1 MRLLRIRTISRQ
13 TVSEPHALIY
23 MRCIMH
29 APLLALHAQAKR
41 QERVWLKRQAL
52 GEIDDTLLVDGLTGD
67 KAIYRRRS
75 QEVFMFE
82 VSVRGL
88 ELGFEV

>member
-23 MRCIMH
+23 MRCIMR

-52 GEIDDTLLVDGLTGD
+52 GEIDDTLLVDGLTGE

-75 QEVFMFE
+75 GD
-82 VSVRGL
+82 RGFIFL
-88 ELGFEV
+88 RLALGS